1 LTKVLGI
8 IRENNAMR
16 LFLKAIKNFFVIPV
30 PDNYKEEFKIAV
42 AKTNITNAKAVS
54 LALILMEVIMIIASI
69 FIKKELLLKPP
80 DIYYLIMY
88 LLMIAVMAVFWKVFT
103 ALGKDI
109 VKNSRKI
116 TCAGVVFLSSIL
128 FWCAGISLLDQ
139 LSYGQIVIYLS
150 AIISV
155 AVVALFPPLVFLIN
169 YAAVHIFFII
179 ALPSFPQ
186 SDTTTFGNII
196 NSTLFIILSIIIARM
211 RYKEYIDDFK
221 NIKTIQ
227 EKNEEIER
235 INTELK
241 TLNQELEKLSQT
253 DSLTGVFNRSAFDD
267 ILKREWNRCKR
278 SSMPLSLLMADI
290 DQLKEINDNYGHQT
304 GDDCIRKMAKVLTSS
319 VKRSS
324 ETVCRYGGDEFA
336 VILPNITEEKAEE
349 LARLLEDNAVKEIDI
364 YTDPDFLTHITVSI
378 GAATVIPSD
387 NSSISELINA
397 ADKKLYEI
405 KKKHRGLTEI

>member
-1 LTKVLGI
+1 
-8 IRENNAMR
+8 
-16 LFLKAIKNFFVIPV
+16 
-30 PDNYKEEFKIAV
+30 
-42 AKTNITNAKAVS
+42 
-54 LALILMEVIMIIASI
+54 
-69 FIKKELLLKPP
+69 
-80 DIYYLIMY
+80 
-88 LLMIAVMAVFWKVFT
+88 
-103 ALGKDI
+103 
-109 VKNSRKI
+109 
-116 TCAGVVFLSSIL
+116 
-128 FWCAGISLLDQ
+128 
-139 LSYGQIVIYLS
+139 
-150 AIISV
+150 
-155 AVVALFPPLVFLIN
+155 
-169 YAAVHIFFII
+169 
-179 ALPSFPQ
+179 
-186 SDTTTFGNII
+186 
-196 NSTLFIILSIIIARM
+196 M
-211 RYKEYIDDFK
+211 RYKKYIDDFK

-241 TLNQELEKLSQT
+241 ALNQELEKLSQT
-253 DSLTGVFNRSAFDD
+253 DSLTGIFNRSAFDD

-349 LARLLEDNAVKEIDI
+349 LARLLEDNAVKEIDM